1 MFELVKELGGVADAE
16 MWEVFNMGCG
26 FCAVVPPSTADAAA
40 ALLAAHHPGA
50 RRIGTVTDRAGVVEL
65 PALGLSLAR

>member
-1 MFELVKELGGVADAE
+1 

-26 FCAVVPPSTADAAA
+26 FVAIVPAERSDDAA

-50 RRIGTVTDRAGVVEL
+50 ARIGSVTGDAGRVAVAGVTRSD
-65 PALGLSLAR
+65 A